1 MFILDRKNILSLS
14 IFFILI
20 GIFLRFYQ
28 LNFENYWFDELI
40 DFWVADPNISF
51 NATFFRRDELIEDQT
66 PYLFQLF
73 LKIYLKFFG
82 YDPEI
87 GRHVPLIFG
96 VLSIP
101 LVGILSYQVAKNNS
115 FLLTILLVSI
125 NIYLIKYSQ
134 ETRTYTLVFLL
145 STINLIFYYKI
156 IFSDLTYFKKIYIF
170 SLFVIF
176 SVLGLSAHPF
186 VFIIFF
192 SQIAYS
198 VYSIFV
204 FREKNFLFVL
214 SIPFILIIY
223 LVINYNY
230 LISQFSYNEYFLEHE
245 NWKFYFDY
253 YFSRFFGSKIMGLIY
268 LSILIFLI
276 IRFRKIILFT
286 SNNYLPLIFIL
297 FFSYIIPIFYA
308 LLKTPVLTD
317 RYIIFVLIPILILI
331 SALIFEIDNKKLKIF
346 LLISILIPTIIN
358 NYIEIK
364 YRLNTKPEFTKLLNI
379 LEKHETKNLTVYAPK
394 VPKVIDEIIENYI
407 LSIKVFKNKNF
418 KILNIDN
425 ISSDTK
431 MLWVIC
437 YEPVVAYNCNI
448 SSGKRKNWI
457 LNETKKLHLL
467 KAQLYEIKN

>member
-1 MFILDRKNILSLS
+1 MLGKKSILSVSILFILT
-14 IFFILI
+14 
-20 GIFLRFYQ
+20 GIFLRLYQ
-28 LNFENYWFDELI
+28 LNFENYWLDELV
-40 DFWVADPNISF
+40 DFWVADPNITLQ
-51 NATFFRRDELIEDQT
+51 ATFVRRELVNDQT

-87 GRHVPLIFG
+87 GRHVPLFFG
-96 VLSIP
+96 VLLIP
-101 LVGILSYQVAKNNS
+101 FIGVLSYQVAKNNS

-134 ETRTYTLVFLL
+134 ETRTYTLTLLL

-156 IFSDLTYFKKIYIF
+156 ISSDLIGFKRIYIF

-176 SVLGLSAHPF
+176 SVLSLSSQPF
-186 VFIIFF
+186 VFIVLF

-198 VYSIFV
+198 VYSFFV
-204 FREKNFLFVL
+204 FKNKNFMFFL
-214 SIPFILIIY
+214 SIIFILIIY

-230 LISQFSYNEYFLEHE
+230 LIAQLSYNEYFLLHE

-268 LSILIFLI
+268 LSTLIFLI
-276 IRFRKIILFT
+276 IRFRKMILFT

-297 FFSYIIPIFYA
+297 FFSYIIPLFYG
-308 LLKTPVLTD
+308 LIKVPVLTD
-317 RYIIFVLIPILILI
+317 RYIMFVLIPIFILI
-331 SALIFEIDNKKLKIF
+331 STLILKIDNKKLKIF

-379 LEKHETKNLTVYAPK
+379 LEKHEIKNITLLAPNLF
-394 VPKVIDEIIENYI
+394 DEIIENYI
-407 LSIKVFKNKNF
+407 LSVKEFKNKNF
-418 KILNIDN
+418 KIFNIDN
-425 ISSDTK
+425 ISSDIE

-437 YEPVVAYNCNI
+437 YEPVMNFNCNI
-448 SSGKRKNWI
+448 STDKQKSWI

-467 KAQLYEIKN
+467 NVQLYEIRN

>member
-1 MFILDRKNILSLS
+1 MLGKKSILSVSILFILT
-14 IFFILI
+14 
-20 GIFLRFYQ
+20 GIFLRLYQ
-28 LNFENYWFDELI
+28 LNFENYWLDELV
-40 DFWVADPNISF
+40 DFWVADPNITLH
-51 NATFFRRDELIEDQT
+51 ATFVRRELVDDQT

-170 SLFVIF
+170 FLFVIF
-176 SVLGLSAHPF
+176 SVLSLSAHPF

-198 VYSIFV
+198 VYSFFV
-204 FREKNFLFVL
+204 FREKNFLFLL
-214 SIPFILIIY
+214 SIPFTLIIY
-223 LVINYNY
+223 LMINYNY
-230 LISQFSYNEYFLEHE
+230 LISQLSYNEYFLEHE
-245 NWKFYFDY
+245 NWKFYYNY

-268 LSILIFLI
+268 LSTLVYLI
-276 IRFRKIILFT
+276 IRFRKKILFT

-297 FFSYIIPIFYA
+297 FFSYLIPLFYA
-308 LLKTPVLTD
+308 LLKTPILTD

-346 LLISILIPTIIN
+346 LLISILIPTIVN
-358 NYIEIK
+358 NYIEIQFRK
-364 YRLNTKPEFTKLLNI
+364 NTKPEFTKLLGN
-379 LEKHETKNLTVYAPK
+379 LEKHETKNLTFYA
-394 VPKVIDEIIENYI
+394 PKVIDEIIENYI
-407 LSIKVFKNKNF
+407 LSLNVFKNNNF
-418 KILNIDN
+418 KIINIDN

-437 YEPVVAYNCNI
+437 YEPVMGYNCNI
-448 SSGKRKNWI
+448 SNDKRTNWI

-467 KAQLYEIKN
+467 NAQLYGIRN

>member
-14 IFFILI
+14 VFFILI

-40 DFWVADPNISF
+40 DFWVADPNISL
-51 NATFFRRDELIEDQT
+51 NATFFRRDEVILDQT
-66 PYLFQLF
+66 PYLFQLL

-156 IFSDLTYFKKIYIF
+156 IFSNLTYFKKIYIF
-170 SLFVIF
+170 FLFVIF

-192 SQIAYS
+192 SQIMYS
-198 VYSIFV
+198 VYSFFV
-204 FREKNFLFVL
+204 FREKNFLFIL

-223 LVINYNY
+223 LIINYNY
-230 LISQFSYNEYFLEHE
+230 LIAQLSYNEYFLLHE

-253 YFSRFFGSKIMGLIY
+253 YFSRFFGSKIVGSIY
-268 LSILIFLI
+268 LSTLIFLI
-276 IRFRKIILFT
+276 IRFRKMILFT

-297 FFSYIIPIFYA
+297 FFSYIIPLFYA
-308 LLKTPVLTD
+308 LLKTPILTD
-317 RYIIFVLIPILILI
+317 RYIIFVLIPIFILI
-331 SALIFEIDNKKLKIF
+331 STLIFKIDNKKLKIF

-358 NYIEIK
+358 LYIEIK
-364 YRLNTKPEFTKLLNI
+364 YRLNTKPEFTKLLGN
-379 LEKHETKNLTVYAPK
+379 LEKHETKNLTFYAPK
-394 VPKVIDEIIENYI
+394 IIDKVIENYI
-407 LSIKVFKNKNF
+407 LSLKIFKNKNF
-418 KILNIDN
+418 RILNIDN
-425 ISSDTK
+425 ISSDINK
-431 MLWVIC
+431 LWVIC
-437 YEPVVAYNCNI
+437 YEPAMGYNCNI
-448 SSGKRKNWI
+448 SSDKRKNWT
-457 LNETKKLHLL
+457 LYETKKLYLL

>member
-1 MFILDRKNILSLS
+1 MLGKKSILSVSILFILT
-14 IFFILI
+14 
-20 GIFLRFYQ
+20 GIFLRLYQ
-28 LNFENYWFDELI
+28 LNFENYWLDELV
-40 DFWVADPNISF
+40 DFWVADPNITLH
-51 NATFFRRDELIEDQT
+51 ATFVRRELIDDQT

-87 GRHVPLIFG
+87 GRHVPFIFG

-170 SLFVIF
+170 FLFVIF
-176 SVLGLSAHPF
+176 SVLSLSAHPF

-198 VYSIFV
+198 VYSFFV
-204 FREKNFLFVL
+204 FREKNFLFLL

-223 LVINYNY
+223 LIINYNY
-230 LISQFSYNEYFLEHE
+230 LISQLSYNEYFLEHE
-245 NWKFYFDY
+245 NWKFYYNY

-268 LSILIFLI
+268 LSTLIFLI
-276 IRFRKIILFT
+276 IRFRKKILFT

-297 FFSYIIPIFYA
+297 LFSYLIPLFYA

-358 NYIEIK
+358 NYIEIQFRK
-364 YRLNTKPEFTKLLNI
+364 NTKPEFTKLLGN
-379 LEKHETKNLTVYAPK
+379 LEKHETKNLTFYA
-394 VPKVIDEIIENYI
+394 PKVIDEIIENYI
-407 LSIKVFKNKNF
+407 LSVKVFKNNNF

-425 ISSDTK
+425 ISSDINK
-431 MLWVIC
+431 LWVIC
-437 YEPVVAYNCNI
+437 YEPVMNYNCNI
-448 SSGKRKNWI
+448 PTDIQKSWT
-457 LNETKKLHLL
+457 LYETKKLHLL
-467 KAQLYEIKN
+467 SAQLYGIRN

>member
-1 MFILDRKNILSLS
+1 MLGKKSILSVSILFILT
-14 IFFILI
+14 
-20 GIFLRFYQ
+20 GIFLRLYQ
-28 LNFENYWFDELI
+28 LNFENYWLDELV
-40 DFWVADPNISF
+40 DFWVADPNITLH
-51 NATFFRRDELIEDQT
+51 ATFVRRELIDDQT
-66 PYLFQLF
+66 PYLFQLL
-73 LKIYLKFFG
+73 LKIYLEFFG

-156 IFSDLTYFKKIYIF
+156 ISSDLISFKRIYIF

-176 SVLGLSAHPF
+176 SVLSLSSHPF
-186 VFIIFF
+186 VFIVLF

-198 VYSIFV
+198 VYSFFV
-204 FREKNFLFVL
+204 FKNKNFLFFL
-214 SIPFILIIY
+214 SVIFILIIY

-230 LISQFSYNEYFLEHE
+230 LIAQLSYNEYFLLHE

-268 LSILIFLI
+268 LSTLIFLI
-276 IRFRKIILFT
+276 IRFRKMILFT

-297 FFSYIIPIFYA
+297 FFSYIIPLFYG
-308 LLKTPVLTD
+308 LIKVPVLTD
-317 RYIIFVLIPILILI
+317 RYIMFVLIPIFILI
-331 SALIFEIDNKKLKIF
+331 SALIFKIDNKKLKIF

-358 NYIEIK
+358 NYIEIQFRK
-364 YRLNTKPEFTKLLNI
+364 NTKPEFTKLLGN
-379 LEKHETKNLTVYAPK
+379 LEKHETKNLTFYA
-394 VPKVIDEIIENYI
+394 PKVIDEIIENYI
-407 LSIKVFKNKNF
+407 LSVKVFKNNNF

-437 YEPVVAYNCNI
+437 YEPVMGYNCNI
-448 SSGKRKNWI
+448 SSDKRKNWI

-467 KAQLYEIKN
+467 NAQLYGIRN

>member
-1 MFILDRKNILSLS
+1 M
-14 IFFILI
+14 
-20 GIFLRFYQ
+20 
-28 LNFENYWFDELI
+28 
-40 DFWVADPNISF
+40 
-51 NATFFRRDELIEDQT
+51 
-66 PYLFQLF
+66 
-73 LKIYLKFFG
+73 
-82 YDPEI
+82 
-87 GRHVPLIFG
+87 PLIFG

-101 LVGILSYQVAKNNS
+101 LVGILSYQVEKNNS

-145 STINLIFYYKI
+145 STINLIFYYKT

-276 IRFRKIILFT
+276 IRFRKMILFTSNNYLISQLSYNEYFLEYENWKFYYNYYFSRFFGSKIMGLIYLSTLFFLIIRFRKKILFT

-297 FFSYIIPIFYA
+297 FFSYLIPLFYA
-308 LLKTPVLTD
+308 LLKTPILTD
-317 RYIIFVLIPILILI
+317 RYIIFVLIPIFILI
-331 SALIFEIDNKKLKIF
+331 STLIFEIDNKKLKIF

-358 NYIEIK
+358 NYIEIQFRK
-364 YRLNTKPEFTKLLNI
+364 NSKPEFTKLLGN
-379 LEKHETKNLTVYAPK
+379 LKKHETKNLYFYAPK
-394 VPKVIDEIIENYI
+394 VIDKIIENYI
-407 LSIKVFKNKNF
+407 QSLNVFKNNNF
-418 KILNIDN
+418 KILNINN
-425 ISSDTK
+425 ISSDINK
-431 MLWVIC
+431 LWVIC
-437 YEPVVAYNCNI
+437 YEPVMGYNCNI
-448 SSGKRKNWI
+448 PTDIQKSWTLYES
-457 LNETKKLHLL
+457 EKLHLL
-467 KAQLYEIKN
+467 NVQLYGIRN

>member
-1 MFILDRKNILSLS
+1 MFILDRKNILLVS

-20 GIFLRFYQ
+20 GIFLRLYQ

-51 NATFFRRDELIEDQT
+51 KETFSRRELIEDQT
-66 PYLFQLF
+66 PYLFQLL
-73 LKIYLKFFG
+73 LKIYLNFFG
-82 YDPEI
+82 NDPEI

-101 LVGILSYQVAKNNS
+101 LVGILSHQVAKNNS
-115 FLLTILLVSI
+115 FLLTILLVST

-134 ETRTYTLVFLL
+134 ETRTYTLTFLL

-156 IFSDLTYFKKIYIF
+156 ISSDLIGFKRIYIF

-176 SVLGLSAHPF
+176 SVLSLSSQPF
-186 VFIIFF
+186 VFIVLF

-198 VYSIFV
+198 IYSFFV
-204 FREKNFLFVL
+204 FKNKNFLFFL
-214 SIPFILIIY
+214 SIIFILIIY

-230 LISQFSYNEYFLEHE
+230 LIAQLSYNEYFLLHE

-268 LSILIFLI
+268 LSTLVFLI

-297 FFSYIIPIFYA
+297 FFSYIIPLFYG
-308 LLKTPVLTD
+308 LIKIPVLTD
-317 RYIIFVLIPILILI
+317 RYIIFVLIPIIILI
-331 SALIFEIDNKKLKIF
+331 SALIFEIDNRKLKIF
-346 LLISILIPTIIN
+346 LLIIILIPTIIN
-358 NYIEIK
+358 NYIEIQFRK
-364 YRLNTKPEFTKLLNI
+364 NTKPEFTKLLSN
-379 LEKHETKNLTVYAPK
+379 LEKHEIKNLTLLAPI
-394 VPKVIDEIIENYI
+394 VIDEVIENYI
-407 LSIKVFKNKNF
+407 LSTKEFKNKNF
-418 KILNIDN
+418 KILNINN
-425 ISSDTK
+425 ISSDIK

-437 YEPVVAYNCNI
+437 YEPVMGYNCNI
-448 SSGKRKNWI
+448 SRDKRKNWI
-457 LNETKKLHLL
+457 LNETKKLYLL
-467 KAQLYEIKN
+467 NAQLYEIRN